1 MSQRLI
7 NSYLADIDRIR
18 VVSGSVTEG
27 VISEAF
33 KDLLKTWAKAD
44 GLTFINQYP
53 MQSSL
58 KKPIRPDGAI
68 LHDVR
73 VPLGYWEAKDTDD
86 DLDAEIDDKLRKGY
100 PQDNI
105 IFEDSVTAVL
115 WQNRAEVLRC
125 SMSDTDGL
133 EQLLNLFF
141 GYQRPEIAQFRQ
153 AVEQFK
159 SDLPAVLQALRDKID
174 EAYKGNKTFKAV
186 AKNFLEHAQET
197 INPTLGR
204 DDVREMLIQHI
215 LTEEIFARVFDEA
228 DFHRDNNVAKLLYK
242 LEGAFFTGEVKKST
256 LRALQPYYA
265 AINANAAQITSH
277 TEKQTFLKVIY
288 ENFYKVYNPD
298 AADRLGVVYTPN
310 EIVKFMIEGADW
322 LTDKHFGKRLI
333 DEGVE
338 ILDPA
343 TGTGTYIC
351 ELIEYFRGQPEKLR
365 RKYTEELHANEVAI
379 LPYYVANL
387 NIEATYQAVSGQY
400 AEYPNLCFVDT
411 LDNIGGLG
419 IKAGHQFDMFAAV
432 SDENVERV
440 KRQNKRKISVVIGNP
455 PYNANQQNE
464 NDNNKN
470 RTYPHIDGLIK
481 RSFVKLSTAQ
491 KTKVYDM
498 YARFFRWA
506 SDRLH
511 DDGVIAFVT
520 NRSFIDSRTFDGF
533 RKYVA
538 EEFDEIYLVD
548 LGGDV
553 RANPKLSG
561 TKNNVFGIQT
571 GVAISFFVRRQLG
584 KKKTRDCK
592 IHYVR
597 RPEMDTADDKL
608 SWLSAVKAS
617 DAKYD
622 VVTPDAKGN
631 WINQT
636 ENDWDELLPVA
647 DKKTKA
653 AKVKSQERA
662 IFKLFSLGVVTARD
676 DWVYDFS
683 EVTLGAKA
691 QELASS
697 YEKDRI
703 RLKSIKSASE
713 IADKLGGS
721 IKWSRSVKKSLF
733 NQKRITFV
741 KVGIIQASYR
751 PFVKKVMYRDLD
763 FNEMSNQTRAIF
775 GMGDKDNLAIAFTD
789 AGSQKEFM
797 TLPVKELFDYH
808 FVGAAA
814 AANSLPRHRHTPDG
828 KSTDNIT
835 DWALNKFTAHYGKKA
850 NITKDDIFAY
860 VYAVLHDPVYR
871 ETYAIN
877 LKREFPRIPF
887 YADFQQWRD
896 WGQRLLDLHIGYEEV
911 EPWKLTRT
919 DTEDVKATKAGLS
932 PRVILRADKDAGT
945 ITLDSETTLSGI
957 PPECWDYKLG
967 NRSGLEW
974 ILDQYKEKTPRDP
987 TIREKFNTYRFADYK
1002 EHVIDL
1008 LTRVTRV
1015 SVETMEIT
1023 TQMNVVS
1030 RDTKDGTV

>member
-7 NSYLADIDRIR
+7 NSYLADLDRIR
-18 VVSGSVTEG
+18 RVSGSLTEG

-33 KDLLKTWAKAD
+33 KDLLKSWAKSD
-44 GLTFINQYP
+44 NLIFINQYP

-73 VPLGYWEAKDTDD
+73 VPLGYWEAKDTED
-86 DLDAEIDDKLRKGY
+86 DLDAEIEAKLRTGY

-105 IFEDSVTAVL
+105 IFEDSRVAVL
-115 WQNRAEVLRC
+115 WQDRTEITRC
-125 SMSDTDGL
+125 DMTDTAGL
-133 EQLLNLFF
+133 EQLLSLFF

-159 SDLPAVLQALRDKID
+159 TDLPAVLTALRDKID
-174 EAYKGNKTFKAV
+174 EAYKTNTTFKAA
-186 AKNFLEHAQET
+186 AKKFLAHACET

-228 DFHRDNNVAKLLYK
+228 DFHRDNNVAKLLYA
-242 LEGAFFTGEVKKST
+242 LEGAFFTGAVKKET
-256 LRALQPYYA
+256 LRALQPYYT

-338 ILDPA
+338 IIDPA

-351 ELIEYFRGQPEKLR
+351 ELIEHFRGQPEKLR
-365 RKYTEELHANEVAI
+365 HKYTEELHANEVAI

-387 NIEATYQAVSGQY
+387 NIEASYQAVAGQY

-419 IKAGHQFDMFAAV
+419 IKSGHQFDMFASV
-432 SDENVERV
+432 SDENVARV

-533 RKYVA
+533 RRYVA

-584 KKKTRDCK
+584 KKKKRDCK

-597 RPEMDTADDKL
+597 RPEMETAEDKL
-608 SWLSAVKAS
+608 SWLSAISAS

-622 VVTPDAKGN
+622 VITPDGKAS

-636 ENDWDELLPVA
+636 ENDWGDLLPVA

-662 IFKLFSLGVVTARD
+662 VFKLHSFGIATNRD
-676 DWVYDFS
+676 DWLYDFDS
-683 EVTLGAKA
+683 KELGTKVKALISGYEVARKDWTKISGKTV
-691 QELASS
+691 ASFA
-697 YEKDRI
+697 ED
-703 RLKSIKSASE
+703 
-713 IADKLGGS
+713 
-721 IKWSRSVKKSLF
+721 IKWTTELQRYAERGFSLEF
-733 NQKRITFV
+733 STSKI
-741 KVGIIQASYR
+741 APAHYR
-751 PFVKKVMYRDLD
+751 PFVKKYSYYAPVIIHRSYQQDM
-763 FNEMSNQTRAIF
+763 IF
-775 GMGDKDNLAIAFTD
+775 PFSDGSQINRSIVVTD
-789 AGSQKEFM
+789 ATAQKPWM
-797 TLPVKELFDYH
+797 TLATDVLPDLH
-808 FVGAAA
+808 LVGPAAGA
-814 AANSLPRHRHTPDG
+814 VTLPRHRYTTEG
-828 KSTDNIT
+828 ERVDNIT
-835 DWALNKFTAHYGKKA
+835 DWALKKFTAHYGKKSK
-850 NITKDDIFAY
+850 ITKDDIFAY
-860 VYAVLHDPVYR
+860 VYAVLHDPV
-871 ETYAIN
+871 
-877 LKREFPRIPF
+877 
-887 YADFQQWRD
+887 
-896 WGQRLLDLHIGYEEV
+896 V
-911 EPWKLTRT
+911 
-919 DTEDVKATKAGLS
+919 
-932 PRVILRADKDAGT
+932 
-945 ITLDSETTLSGI
+945 
-957 PPECWDYKLG
+957 PPK
-967 NRSGLEW
+967 
-974 ILDQYKEKTPRDP
+974 
-987 TIREKFNTYRFADYK
+987 IRGVRK
-1002 EHVIDL
+1002 
-1008 LTRVTRV
+1008 
-1015 SVETMEIT
+1015 
-1023 TQMNVVS
+1023 
-1030 RDTKDGTV
+1030 

>member
-7 NSYLADIDRIR
+7 NSYLADLDRIR
-18 VVSGSVTEG
+18 KVSGSLAEG

-33 KDLLKTWAKAD
+33 KDLLKSWAKSD
-44 GLTFINQYP
+44 NLIFINQYP

-86 DLDAEIDDKLRKGY
+86 DLDAEIEAKLRTGY

-105 IFEDSVTAVL
+105 IFEDSRVAVL
-115 WQNRAEVLRC
+115 WQDRNEVTRC
-125 SMSDTDGL
+125 DMTDTAGL
-133 EQLLNLFF
+133 EQLLSLFF
-141 GYQRPEIAQFRQ
+141 SYERPEIAQFRQ

-159 SDLPAVLQALRDKID
+159 TDLPAVLSALREKID
-174 EAYKGNKTFKAV
+174 EAYKTNATFKSA
-186 AKNFLEHAQET
+186 AKKFLAHACET

-228 DFHRDNNVAKLLYK
+228 DFHRDNNVAKLLYE
-242 LEGAFFTGEVKKST
+242 LEGAFFTGAVKKST
-256 LRALQPYYA
+256 LKALQPYYT

-310 EIVKFMIEGADW
+310 EIVRFMIEGADW

-351 ELIEYFRGQPEKLR
+351 ELIEYFRGQPDKLR
-365 RKYTEELHANEVAI
+365 HKYTEELHANEVAI

-387 NIEATYQAVSGQY
+387 NIEATYQAVAGQY

-419 IKAGHQFDMFAAV
+419 IKSGHQFDMFASV
-432 SDENVERV
+432 SDENVARV

-455 PYNANQQNE
+455 PYNSQQKNE

-470 RTYPHIDGLIK
+470 RTYPHIDDLIK

-491 KTKVYDM
+491 KTTVYDM

-533 RKYVA
+533 RRYVA
-538 EEFDEIYLVD
+538 DEFDEIYLAD

-561 TKNNVFGIQT
+561 TRNNVFGIQT

-584 KKKTRDCK
+584 KKKKRDCK

-597 RPEMDTADDKL
+597 RPELETSDDKL
-608 SWLSAVKAS
+608 AWLSAVPAS
-617 DAKYD
+617 DLQFEAVK
-622 VVTPDAKGN
+622 PDDKAN
-631 WINQT
+631 WINLT
-636 ENDWDELLPVA
+636 ENAWDDLLPVA
-647 DKKTKA
+647 DKRTKV

-662 IFKLFSLGVVTARD
+662 IFKDFNTGVMSGRD
-676 DWVYDFS
+676 DWVTDLDTKNLQAKLDYFS
-683 EVTLGAKA
+683 SEI
-691 QELASS
+691 ELAKKMSKPQLAKYFDNPS
-697 YEKDRI
+697 VKLSE
-703 RLKSIKSASE
+703 SIKGKIKTGFPLKVSQQ
-713 IADKLGGS
+713 S
-721 IKWSRSVKKSLF
+721 IVPQLF
-733 NQKRITFV
+733 
-741 KVGIIQASYR
+741 R
-751 PFVKKVMYRDLD
+751 PFCKREFFANKTVVDRFSGHHVWTVSQLG
-763 FNEMSNQTRAIF
+763 SVAIGF
-775 GMGDKDNLAIAFTD
+775 LSVHSANLLTCLATDKPFDYGLLKNGNGGT
-789 AGSQKEFM
+789 Q
-797 TLPVKELFDYH
+797 TLPLQRLDDN
-808 FVGAAA
+808 GARA
-814 AANSLPRHRHTPDG
+814 
-828 KSTDNIT
+828 DNIT
-835 DWALNKFTAHYGKKA
+835 DWAFNKFTAHYGKKSK
-850 NITKDDIFAY
+850 ITKDDIF
-860 VYAVLHDPVYR
+860 
-871 ETYAIN
+871 
-877 LKREFPRIPF
+877 K
-887 YADFQQWRD
+887 
-896 WGQRLLDLHIGYEEV
+896 
-911 EPWKLTRT
+911 K
-919 DTEDVKATKAGLS
+919 
-932 PRVILRADKDAGT
+932 
-945 ITLDSETTLSGI
+945 
-957 PPECWDYKLG
+957 
-967 NRSGLEW
+967 
-974 ILDQYKEKTPRDP
+974 
-987 TIREKFNTYRFADYK
+987 
-1002 EHVIDL
+1002 
-1008 LTRVTRV
+1008 
-1015 SVETMEIT
+1015 
-1023 TQMNVVS
+1023 
-1030 RDTKDGTV
+1030 

>member
-7 NSYLADIDRIR
+7 NSYLADLDRIR
-18 VVSGSVTEG
+18 KVSGSLTEG

-33 KDLLKTWAKAD
+33 KDLLKSWAKSD
-44 GLTFINQYP
+44 NLIFINQYP

-86 DLDAEIDDKLRKGY
+86 DLDAEIEAKLRTGY

-105 IFEDSVTAVL
+105 IFEDSRVAVL
-115 WQNRAEVLRC
+115 WQDRNEITRC
-125 SMSDTDGL
+125 DMTDTAGL

-159 SDLPAVLQALRDKID
+159 TDLPAVLAALREKID
-174 EAYKGNKTFKAV
+174 EAYKTNATFKPA
-186 AKNFLEHAQET
+186 AKKFLAHACET

-228 DFHRDNNVAKLLYK
+228 DFHRDNNVAKLLYE
-242 LEGAFFTGEVKKST
+242 LEGAFFTGQVKKST
-256 LRALQPYYA
+256 LKALQPYYT

-310 EIVKFMIEGADW
+310 EIVRFMIEGADW

-365 RKYTEELHANEVAI
+365 HKYTEELHANEVAI

-419 IKAGHQFDMFAAV
+419 IKSGHQFDMFASV
-432 SDENVERV
+432 SDENVARV

-455 PYNANQQNE
+455 PYNSQQKNE

-470 RTYPHIDGLIK
+470 RTYPHIDSLIK
-481 RSFVKLSTAQ
+481 RSFIKLSTAQ
-491 KTKVYDM
+491 KTTAYDM

-533 RKYVA
+533 RRYVA

-584 KKKTRDCK
+584 KKKKRDCK

-597 RPEMDTADDKL
+597 RPELETAEDKL
-608 SWLSAVKAS
+608 SWLSAISAS
-617 DAKYD
+617 DAKYE
-622 VVTPDAKGN
+622 VITPDDKAN

-636 ENDWDELLPVA
+636 ENDWDDLLPVA

-653 AKVKSQERA
+653 AKVKSQERSV
-662 IFKLFSLGVVTARD
+662 FKEFSTGMMTGRD
-676 DWVYDFS
+676 EWVYDF
-683 EVTLGAKA
+683 T
-691 QELASS
+691 
-697 YEKDRI
+697 
-703 RLKSIKSASE
+703 
-713 IADKLGGS
+713 DKGV
-721 IKWSRSVKKSLF
+721 VKKGIHFAANLKAALKLSEYETAQIKLSRNLKRRAKNTKHERIAGFETALF
-733 NQKRITFV
+733 RPYSKRAFLMSRLLVDEWGLFRNYFEQPNVAIGFLSVHSNNQVSALAT
-741 KVGIIQASYR
+741 
-751 PFVKKVMYRDLD
+751 
-763 FNEMSNQTRAIF
+763 
-775 GMGDKDNLAIAFTD
+775 DK
-789 AGSQKEFM
+789 
-797 TLPVKELFDYH
+797 PFDY
-808 FVGAAA
+808 GLLK
-814 AANSLPRHRHTPDG
+814 NGNGGTQSLYRHRYTQDG
-828 KSTDNIT
+828 DQIDNIT
-835 DWALNKFTAHYGKKA
+835 DWALNKFTTHYGKPAK
-850 NITKDDIFAY
+850 ITKDDIFAY
-860 VYAVLHDPVYR
+860 VYGVLHDPLYR

-887 YADFQQWRD
+887 YPDFAQWRD
-896 WGQRLLDLHIGYEEV
+896 WGQRLLDLHIGYETV
-911 EPWKLTRT
+911 KPLKLKRT
-919 DTEDVKATKAGLS
+919 DVDDVKATKAGLS
-932 PRVILRADKDAGT
+932 PKPSLKADKDAGT

-974 ILDQYKEKTPRDP
+974 VLDQYKEKTPRDP

-1002 EHVIDL
+1002 EDVVKL
-1008 LTRVTRV
+1008 LGRVARV

-1023 TQMNVVS
+1023 DAM
-1030 RDTKDGTV
+1030 REIKR